1 MKDKVKEILESEK
14 EKELWEEIYSAFQEG
29 GKEKVEELIEE
40 KKKKIEDEFEN
51 LLDKLNQKFGG
62 EL

>member
-1 MKDKVKEILESEK
+1 MKDKVKEILKSEK

-29 GKEKVEELIEE
+29 GKEKVEKLIEE
-40 KKKKIEDEFEN
+40 KKKKIEDEFKN